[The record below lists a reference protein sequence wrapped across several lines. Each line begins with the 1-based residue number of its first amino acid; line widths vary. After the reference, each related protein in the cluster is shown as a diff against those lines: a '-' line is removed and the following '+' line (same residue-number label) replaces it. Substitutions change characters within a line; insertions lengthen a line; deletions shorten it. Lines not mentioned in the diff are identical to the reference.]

1 MKKTSLNVV
10 KMTWCV
16 VRIIGLSLD
25 PEEAMTLKYI
35 FKEIILTIVEYL
47 LKVHVSE
54 DNLVEK

>member
-10 KMTWCV
+10 KMIWCV
-16 VRIIGLSLD
+16 ARIIGLSLD